1 MSTKGLAYY
10 MSLRYP
16 IELTEDEEGG
26 YFATHPALDGCMA
39 EGATLT
45 EAIANLADSR
55 EVWIA
60 TRLDNGYSVP
70 EPRQRRPSGNI
81 SLRMTPALHARL
93 AKLADRDGVSLNFLI
108 SSVLARH
115 AGGEDA
121 LKDAVVAAASVLAE
135 RASSPQ
141 PPAAGRQGTTPLE
154 GPPRRLRVGRPSPT
168 ARPAAKA

>member
-1 MSTKGLAYY
+1 MSAKGLAYY

-39 EGATLT
+39 EGATAA

-55 EVWIA
+55 EVWIG

-70 EPRQRRPSGNI
+70 EPRTRRPSGNV
-81 SLRMTPALHARL
+81 SLRMTPSLHTRL

-108 SSVLARH
+108 TSILARH

-121 LKDAVVAAASVLAE
+121 LRDAVAAATSVLAG
-135 RASSPQ
+135 RSSSPPPAVGRQ
-141 PPAAGRQGTTPLE
+141 RSPHSPGPSRRSRARRPPPAAH
-154 GPPRRLRVGRPSPT
+154 
-168 ARPAAKA
+168 PAAKA

>member
-1 MSTKGLAYY
+1 MSAKGLAYY

-39 EGATLT
+39 EGATAT

-55 EVWIA
+55 EVWIG

-70 EPRQRRPSGNI
+70 EPRTRRPSGNV
-81 SLRMTPALHARL
+81 SLRMTPSLHARL
-93 AKLADRDGVSLNFLI
+93 AKLADRAGVSLNFLI
-108 SSVLARH
+108 TSVLARH

-121 LKDAVVAAASVLAE
+121 LRDAVAAASSVLAGRSTSPPHAVPQRQAAPHRRPQRQA
-135 RASSPQ
+135 RARR
-141 PPAAGRQGTTPLE
+141 PPSV
-154 GPPRRLRVGRPSPT
+154 PRT
-168 ARPAAKA
+168 ASKP

>member
-1 MSTKGLAYY
+1 MSAKGLAYY

-39 EGATLT
+39 EGATAA

-55 EVWIA
+55 EVWIG

-70 EPRQRRPSGNI
+70 EPRTRRPSGNI
-81 SLRMTPALHARL
+81 SLRMTPSLHGRL

-108 SSVLARH
+108 TSILARH
-115 AGGEDA
+115 AGGEDT
-121 LKDAVVAAASVLAE
+121 LKDAVTAAASVLAG
-135 RASSPQ
+135 RSGSPPQ
-141 PPAAGRQGTTPLE
+141 PTSHPRSPASGGRSPRSKVRPR
-154 GPPRRLRVGRPSPT
+154 PPVPQ
-168 ARPAAKA
+168 PAAKA

>member
-1 MSTKGLAYY
+1 MSAKSLAYY

-45 EAIANLADSR
+45 ETIANLADSR

-70 EPRQRRPSGNI
+70 EPRTRRSSGNI
-81 SLRMTPALHARL
+81 SLRMTPSLHARL

-108 SSVLARH
+108 TSILARH
-115 AGGEDA
+115 AGGEDT
-121 LKDAVVAAASVLAE
+121 LKDAVAAAASVLAG
-135 RASSPQ
+135 RSSSPPPTVGRRTNPRTGPSRRSRVRRP
-141 PPAAGRQGTTPLE
+141 PPAPH
-154 GPPRRLRVGRPSPT
+154 
-168 ARPAAKA
+168 PAAKA

>member
-16 IELTEDEEGG
+16 IELTESAEGG
-26 YFATHPALDGCMA
+26 YFATHPALAGCMA
-39 EGATLT
+39 EGATAA

-70 EPRQRRPSGNI
+70 EPRKHQPSGNI
-81 SLRMTPALHARL
+81 SLRMTPSLHTRL

-108 SSVLARH
+108 TSVLARH
-115 AGGEDA
+115 AGGEDT
-121 LKDAVVAAASVLAE
+121 LKDAVAAAAAVLAG
-135 RASSPQ
+135 RSSSPPPATGRRRNPRAAGPAPRSRARRP
-141 PPAAGRQGTTPLE
+141 PPAAQ
-154 GPPRRLRVGRPSPT
+154 
-168 ARPAAKA
+168 PAAKA